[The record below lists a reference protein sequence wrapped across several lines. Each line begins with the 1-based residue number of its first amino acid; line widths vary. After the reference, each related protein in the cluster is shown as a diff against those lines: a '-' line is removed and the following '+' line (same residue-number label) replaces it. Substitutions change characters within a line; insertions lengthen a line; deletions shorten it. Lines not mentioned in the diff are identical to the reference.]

1 MSTKTNPGNIK
12 KNISLRRPEWLKVRY
27 GSGDTF
33 YRIRHIVGSGE
44 LNTVCES
51 ARCPNQGECWSR
63 GTATF
68 MLLGNICTRSCTFCN
83 VAVGKPESVDTGEPA
98 RIAQA
103 VQAMQIRHVVLTMVA
118 RDDLSDGGAVQ
129 IANTIKAIRQINP
142 SCSVEALISDLK
154 ARRESLNT
162 VLSAKPDIL
171 NHNMETVERLQK
183 RLRIQGNYTRSL
195 GILKWSN
202 ESGFLTKSGFMVGV
216 GETAEEIMQL
226 LQDLHT
232 VGCEIVTIGQYLPP
246 TKAHYALHRYYTPDE
261 FNKLKILAYE
271 MGFRHVESGPLVR
284 SSYHAESAMKKGEYY
299 E

>member
-1 MSTKTNPGNIK
+1 
-12 KNISLRRPEWLKVRY
+12 
-27 GSGDTF
+27 
-33 YRIRHIVGSGE
+33 
-44 LNTVCES
+44 
-51 ARCPNQGECWSR
+51 
-63 GTATF
+63 